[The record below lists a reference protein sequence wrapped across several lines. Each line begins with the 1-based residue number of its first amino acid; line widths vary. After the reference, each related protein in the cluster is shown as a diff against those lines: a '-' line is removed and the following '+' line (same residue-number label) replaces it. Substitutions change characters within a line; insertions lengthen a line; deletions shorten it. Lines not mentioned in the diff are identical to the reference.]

1 MWHEVLRE
9 KRFVFLR
16 RQLPLN
22 WLPYKLKGLARLVE
36 RAYGPFY
43 AVSESVVVNA
53 DLSTCVPGED
63 FHRGSLVDLHLRIAP
78 DGAC

>member
-1 MWHEVLRE
+1 MDTRLRCFHSDLV
-9 KRFVFLR
+9 KLAIPARNIRVVGDFVE
-16 RQLPLN
+16 
-22 WLPYKLKGLARLVE
+22 GAAI
-36 RAYGPFY
+36 AYGPFY